1 MTVDSTIF
9 KAYDIRGVY
18 PTQVNEE
25 VAFALGRAYAVWL
38 KKQSKKEHLQVVVG
52 QDMRVSSPAL
62 AERLMAGLMDQ
73 GVEVIAVGLISTPTF
88 YFAVSYPHYDGGIMI
103 SASHNPAEYNGFKIV
118 RESAK
123 PVSGTSG
130 LQDLRVLIEKDNF
143 KPAPQPGK
151 KIHHENMV
159 HEEAKVQLGGSDVV
173 TIKPFSIVAD
183 TANGM
188 GAQYLDELFT
198 YLPCKLHKMNWQF
211 DGTFP
216 GHDPDPLK
224 EDNLKYLQTEVLAQ
238 KADLGIATDGD
249 GDRIFFV
256 DNEGQTVPPAVL
268 RGILAKV
275 FLAEQPGATIGY
287 DIRPGKITEDM
298 ILEYGGKPMLTRVG
312 HSLIKEQMLQ
322 ENSYFSG
329 ESSGHLFL
337 NKDYGC
343 FEMPMIMI
351 IKFLQELS
359 ASGQTLADYVRP
371 LKKYFPSGE
380 INSTVS
386 DVPAVL
392 ARLKETYHDGQQS
405 ELDGLSVEYPD
416 WWFNVRASNT
426 EPLIRLNLEAR
437 SKEVMEQKRDEV
449 LEVLNPKL

>member
-1 MTVDSTIF
+1 MIIDATIF

-18 PTQVNEE
+18 PAQINEDL
-25 VAFALGRAYAVWL
+25 AFALGQAYVVWL
-38 KKQSKKEHLQVVVG
+38 KKITKKERLQIVVG
-52 QDMRVSSPAL
+52 QDMRTSSPSL

-88 YFAVSYPHYDGGIMI
+88 YFSVAYPQYDGGIMV

-118 RESAK
+118 RERAK
-123 PVSGTSG
+123 PVSGISG
-130 LQDLRVLIEKDNF
+130 LQDLRLLGEKNNF
-143 KPAPQPGK
+143 KPAIQPGK
-151 KIHHENMV
+151 KIHHEHMV
-159 HEEAKVQLGGSDVV
+159 QEEAKVQLGGTDVV

-198 YLPCKLHKMNWQF
+198 YLPCTLHKMNWEF

-224 EDNLKYLQTEVLAQ
+224 EDNMKYLQAEVLAT

-256 DNEGQTVPPAVL
+256 DNEGQIVPPAVL
-268 RGILAKV
+268 RGILAKI
-275 FLAEQPGATIGY
+275 FLAEKPGSTIGY
-287 DIRPGKITEDM
+287 DIRPGQITEDM
-298 ILEYGGKPMLTRVG
+298 ILQYGGKPMLTKVG
-312 HSLIKEQMLQ
+312 HSLIKEQMLAQ
-322 ENSYFSG
+322 DSYFSG

-337 NKDYGC
+337 NQDYGC

-351 IKFLQELS
+351 IRFLQELS

-371 LKKYFPSGE
+371 LKKYIPSGE
-380 INSTVS
+380 INSTVV
-386 DVPAVL
+386 DAQAVL
-392 ARLKETYHDGQQS
+392 QRLKEKYHDGQQS
-405 ELDGLSVEYPD
+405 ELDGLSVKYPD
-416 WWFNVRASNT
+416 WWFNVRTSNT

-437 SKEVMEQKRDEV
+437 SQQVMEEKRDEV
-449 LEVLNPKL
+449 LGLIRN